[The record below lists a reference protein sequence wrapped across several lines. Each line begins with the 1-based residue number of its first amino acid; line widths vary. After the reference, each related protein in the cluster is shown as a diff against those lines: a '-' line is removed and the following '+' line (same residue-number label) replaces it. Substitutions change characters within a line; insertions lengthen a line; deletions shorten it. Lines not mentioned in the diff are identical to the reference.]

1 MVSGGTEGALEALDA
16 GETADPGGRKGQSKG
31 RKGRVDALRGQTGRG
46 AMGRSVPPEM
56 GTIEE
61 VPSLSKE
68 EVAKI
73 QAKAIKVSRA
83 ALHSR
88 FHGQS

>member
-1 MVSGGTEGALEALDA
+1 
-16 GETADPGGRKGQSKG
+16 
-31 RKGRVDALRGQTGRG
+31 
-46 AMGRSVPPEM
+46 M

-73 QAKAIKVSRA
+73 QAKAIKVSRDVM
-83 ALHSR
+83 HSSLR
-88 FHGQS
+88 RDC